1 MSLWPAAKKPI
12 HRDRHLAETK
22 VATSVAAQTDCAADL
37 CQLTWVDNGRRR
49 GFSLMEMMAATAVM
63 AVIMTSAIVVIR
75 SGYAVWTAY
84 EQDVDI
90 AENAYGVL
98 RHFIRQMRQATA
110 VTAISAASD
119 TTGDLSFTTAGG
131 VTQSWSLNGG
141 TSQVAFNNGTTSNT
155 LAKWINQLV
164 FVGYQADGVTATT
177 VVDDIQ
183 VVKCT
188 VQVTMTQGGTSTRTV
203 SAKAW
208 IRSW

>member
-1 MSLWPAAKKPI
+1 MSPWPAAKKLS
-12 HRDRHLAETK
+12 HRDCHLAEIK
-22 VATSVAAQTDCAADL
+22 VATSAAVQTEHVADVCRPKR
-37 CQLTWVDNGRRR
+37 VGIGRRR

-75 SGYAVWTAY
+75 SGYAVWNAY
-84 EQDVDI
+84 EQDIDI

-98 RHFIRQMRQATA
+98 RHFVRQMRQATA
-110 VTAISAASD
+110 VTVISASSD

-155 LAKWINQLV
+155 LAKSINQLV
-164 FVGYQADGVTATT
+164 FVGYEADGMTATT

-188 VQVTMTQGGTSTRTV
+188 VQVTMTQGGGSTRTV